1 MIAGAPGQSEC
12 DPMPDA
18 IVDFLVRKDDLRETR
33 WRMSTV
39 DALSP
44 GEIRVR
50 IDRFAFTANNVSYA
64 LFGERMGYWDLYPAA
79 EGFGRPPVWGFGTI
93 EESRARGLQ
102 AGERLYGL
110 WPMSSHAVLRPGVV
124 AKAGF
129 SEVSP
134 WRTGRAAP
142 YNRYLRID
150 DDPEFAADAEA
161 VQAVF
166 RPLFSTSFLLADFL
180 DENASFGAEAVV
192 LSSASSKTALG
203 LGRLL
208 KSAEAGPHV
217 VGLTSPRNADFV
229 RDTGY
234 FDAVLTY
241 DEVGALPRRPTVSVD
256 MAGGATLRRAVH
268 EHLAEALT
276 YSCAVGGTHWE
287 DPGRAAGLPGPR
299 PTLFFAPARSEKRRA
314 DWGPEGFAQRYAA
327 AWRDFLGSAA
337 GWIQP
342 QHFTGCEAVEALYC
356 QVLEG
361 ELPPA
366 AAPMGS
372 LPV

>member
-1 MIAGAPGQSEC
+1 
-12 DPMPDA
+12 MPDA
-18 IVDFLVRKDDLRETR
+18 IIDFLVRRDDLRDTR

-39 DALSP
+39 EALSS

-64 LFGERMGYWDLYPAA
+64 LFGDRMGYWDLYPAA
-79 EGFGRPPVWGFGTI
+79 DGFGRVPVWGFGTI
-93 EESRARGLQ
+93 DESRVDGLE

-110 WPMSSHAVLRPGVV
+110 WPMSSHTVLRPG
-124 AKAGF
+124 AITPAGF

-134 WRTGRAAP
+134 WRAERAAP

-150 DDPEFAADAEA
+150 GDPEFAAEAEA

-180 DENASFGAEAVV
+180 DENAGFGAEAVV

-203 LGRLL
+203 LGQLL
-208 KSAEAGPHV
+208 KSVETGPQV
-217 VGLTSPRNADFV
+217 IGLTSRRNADFV
-229 RDTGY
+229 RETGY
-234 FDAVLTY
+234 FDAILTY
-241 DEVGALPRRPTVSVD
+241 DQIGALPRRPTVFVD
-256 MAGGATLRRAVH
+256 MAGGAALRRAVH
-268 EHLAEALT
+268 EHLAENLT

-287 DPGRAAGLPGPR
+287 DPGRASGLPGPR
-299 PTLFFAPARSEKRRA
+299 PVLFFAPARSEKRRA
-314 DWGPEGFAQRYAA
+314 DWGQDGFAQRYAA
-327 AWRDFLGSAA
+327 AWRGFLASAA

-342 QHFTGCEAVEALYC
+342 QDFTGCEAVEALYR

-366 AAPMGS
+366 AAPMAS
-372 LPV
+372 LPA